1 MQEREEGAQD
11 QDALL
16 FLVGPTATGKT
27 ELGVELARA
36 HGLEIC
42 SLDSMLVYRGL
53 DIGTAKPTEAERG
66 GVPHHLI
73 DLVDPPER
81 YDVQRFR
88 DDAEAAARAIADRG
102 SRALF
107 VGGTGLYLQV
117 LVHGLFDG
125 PAIDAELRG
134 RLEERGRTEG
144 GEALYRE
151 LMAVD
156 PTLARRLH
164 PNDVRRV
171 IRGLE
176 VHEQTGTPLS
186 TLQSQWASGA
196 ARPARIVGLD
206 PEREAWE
213 IKVRARTDAML
224 AAGWIDEVRGILDG
238 PGFGPT
244 SRQALGYAEILE
256 HLEGA
261 LERDALAEMIARRT
275 RQFARRQRTWYRRFG
290 EIAWM
295 PQDLDGPARVAWAAV
310 RLGLVDAN

>member
-1 MQEREEGAQD
+1 MQEREQGAQE
-11 QDALL
+11 QDELL

-27 ELGVELARA
+27 DLGVELARA
-36 HGLEIC
+36 HGLEVC
-42 SLDSMLVYRGL
+42 SLDSMLVYRGM

-88 DDAEAAARAIADRG
+88 EDALAAARGIADRG

-125 PAIDAELRG
+125 PAIDRALRA
-134 RLEERGRTEG
+134 RLEERGRVEG
-144 GEALYRE
+144 GEVLYRE

-164 PNDVRRV
+164 PNDARRV

-176 VHEQTGTPLS
+176 VFEQTGTPLS

-196 ARPARIVGLD
+196 PRPARIVGLD

-213 IKVRARTDAML
+213 AKVRARTDAML
-224 AAGWIDEVRGILDG
+224 AAGWIDEVRAIVDG

-244 SRQALGYAEILE
+244 SRQALGYAEILA
-256 HLEGA
+256 HLAGE
-261 LERDALAEMIARRT
+261 LERDALPELVARRT
-275 RQFARRQRTWYRRFG
+275 RQFARRQRTWYRRFDD
-290 EIAWM
+290 IAWM
-295 PQDLDGPARVAWAAV
+295 PHDLEGIARVAWAAT
-310 RLGLVDAN
+310 RLGLA

>member
-1 MQEREEGAQD
+1 MQERDHGAQE
-11 QDALL
+11 QDELL

-42 SLDSMLVYRGL
+42 SLDSMLVYRSL
-53 DIGTAKPTEAERG
+53 DIGTAKPTEAERS

-88 DDAEAAARAIADRG
+88 DDAMEAARAIARRG

-125 PAIDAELRG
+125 PQVDAELRA
-134 RLEERGRTEG
+134 RLEARGREEG

-156 PTLARRLH
+156 ATLARRLH

-176 VHEQTGTPLS
+176 VYEQTGTPLS
-186 TLQSQWASGA
+186 QLQSQWKDASA
-196 ARPARIVGLD
+196 ARPARICGLD
-206 PEREAWE
+206 PERATWE
-213 IKVRARTDAML
+213 GKVRARTDAML

-238 PGFGPT
+238 GGFGPT
-244 SRQALGYAEILE
+244 SCQALGYPEILE
-256 HLEGA
+256 HLRGELA
-261 LERDALAEMIARRT
+261 LDELPERIARRT
-275 RQFARRQRTWYRRFG
+275 RQFARRQRTWYRRF
-290 EIAWM
+290 EDIAWV
-295 PQDLDGPARVAWAAV
+295 PVDAVTGEQRLAFAARH
-310 RLGLVDAN
+310 LGLD